1 MEDANIDY
9 DLESY
14 TNQLKYK
21 LENAIY
27 AASNVSD
34 LGNKIGSKLAIL
46 YNSIS
51 KLNGKIEKTK
61 FDEIIDVANLK
72 SKEFNLCLKML
83 IRDIPRDIEY
93 SAKMEAK
100 EKSINVSNAKYF
112 KNISIKHINSSK
124 VYENLMNDKDEILK
138 DINDNLAF
146 TKKLVNSL
154 YEINSNYNMCQ
165 YKVTNVAN
173 NLNSLL
179 TTIDTTIE
187 KSFNS

>member
-61 FDEIIDVANLK
+61 FNEIVDVANLK
-72 SKEFNLCLKML
+72 SK
-83 IRDIPRDIEY
+83 
-93 SAKMEAK
+93 
-100 EKSINVSNAKYF
+100 
-112 KNISIKHINSSK
+112 
-124 VYENLMNDKDEILK
+124 
-138 DINDNLAF
+138 
-146 TKKLVNSL
+146 
-154 YEINSNYNMCQ
+154 
-165 YKVTNVAN
+165 
-173 NLNSLL
+173 
-179 TTIDTTIE
+179 
-187 KSFNS
+187 

>member
-61 FDEIIDVANLK
+61 FNEIVDVANLK
-72 SKEFNLCLKML
+72 SKELNPCLKML
-83 IRDIPRDIEY
+83 TRDIPRDIEY
-93 SAKMEAK
+93 YAKMEAK
-100 EKSINVSNAKYF
+100 EETRIPNANRTNNMDNNELNNTREKEEL
-112 KNISIKHINSSK
+112 KN
-124 VYENLMNDKDEILK
+124 
-138 DINDNLAF
+138 
-146 TKKLVNSL
+146 
-154 YEINSNYNMCQ
+154 
-165 YKVTNVAN
+165 
-173 NLNSLL
+173 
-179 TTIDTTIE
+179 
-187 KSFNS
+187 